1 MALSVGSGEYK
12 QKLIKILV
20 FVPSGSIV
28 GFTRS
33 ARASAGANKNRHL
46 KTFRTRKPTARSAH
60 PLRPQYSRAKA
71 TAECTCRRF
80 VFLRGLQICI
90 QTHDKHKREIIEVG
104 VSSSIFGRF
113 LNTTECLACLEIH
126 CTMSKIILCHRK
138 GREIQSLE
146 DLIGGSKKSPK
157 SLTF

>member
-46 KTFRTRKPTARSAH
+46 KTFRTRKSTARLKGSFSPQKNFQPQKNPREILQSSPAAGIRWL
-60 PLRPQYSRAKA
+60 PLR
-71 TAECTCRRF
+71 TAPTLSL
-80 VFLRGLQICI
+80 FLQ
-90 QTHDKHKREIIEVG
+90 EVPDN
-104 VSSSIFGRF
+104 VV
-113 LNTTECLACLEIH
+113 
-126 CTMSKIILCHRK
+126 
-138 GREIQSLE
+138 
-146 DLIGGSKKSPK
+146 IG
-157 SLTF
+157 

>member
-46 KTFRTRKPTARSAH
+46 KTFRTRKPTARSCLFSSFVRFSGGQKRRVSFAAALLH
-60 PLRPQYSRAKA
+60 DPELLILDEPTVGLDPVLRQRYAVHNS
-71 TAECTCRRF
+71 
-80 VFLRGLQICI
+80 I
-90 QTHDKHKREIIEVG
+90 QV
-104 VSSSIFGRF
+104 
-113 LNTTECLACLEIH
+113 A
-126 CTMSKIILCHRK
+126 
-138 GREIQSLE
+138 
-146 DLIGGSKKSPK
+146 
-157 SLTF
+157 